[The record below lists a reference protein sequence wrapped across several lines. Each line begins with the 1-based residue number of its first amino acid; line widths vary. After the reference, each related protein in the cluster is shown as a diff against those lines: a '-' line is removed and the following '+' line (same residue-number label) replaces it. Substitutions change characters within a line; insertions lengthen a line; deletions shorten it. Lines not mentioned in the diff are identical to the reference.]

1 MKKYHSQSEP
11 KNAVVGESFVIF
23 FSLATA
29 FYFGGQMV
37 KLPETNCMKLL
48 SDLVRKRGDAEIKET
63 YYLHDGLYAQLSAGG
78 EMFSVIIKPRGGEQ

>member
-1 MKKYHSQSEP
+1 
-11 KNAVVGESFVIF
+11 
-23 FSLATA
+23 
-29 FYFGGQMV
+29 MV

-78 EMFSVIIKPRGGEQ
+78 EMFSVIIRPRRGNNE